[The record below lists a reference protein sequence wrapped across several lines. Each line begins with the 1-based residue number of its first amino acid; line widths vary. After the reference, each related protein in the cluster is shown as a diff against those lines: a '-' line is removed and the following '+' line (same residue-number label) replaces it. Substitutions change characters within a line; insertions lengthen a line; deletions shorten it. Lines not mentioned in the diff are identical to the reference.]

1 MRIIKNLTI
10 VCAVALVGY
19 FGYVLYKK
27 CTAPELVLNSV
38 EDVTDELI
46 SRIIDNDINSLTI
59 NYEFTGCDFNNPE
72 YWRSWRNNPFL
83 TADKRKNLT
92 NISFKIKLTPKVHS
106 LACAFRGME
115 KLEYVNLEDTSNVTD
130 MSEMFYG
137 ATSFNQPIGD
147 WDTSKVSNMSGM
159 FAWATS
165 FNRPIGDWD
174 TSNVTDMSKMF
185 AEAISFNQP
194 IGNWDTSKVTSMG
207 GMFRDAYSFNQPI
220 GNWNT
225 SNVID
230 MEEMF
235 SWATSFNQP
244 ICKWN
249 TSNVEY
255 MRKMFVMAKSFN
267 QPIGNWDTSKVRDMS
282 GMLLVPM
289 HILTVNQKGPTHTII
304 VNQKGLNSELKA
316 DYCQLSAKFSLNE
329 AGI

>member
-147 WDTSKVSNMSGM
+147 WDTSKV
-159 FAWATS
+159 
-165 FNRPIGDWD
+165 
-174 TSNVTDMSKMF
+174 TDMSKMF

-282 GMLLVPM
+282 GMFTGADAYSHCKP
-289 HILTVNQKGPTHTII
+289 KGADAYYHCKP
-304 VNQKGLNSELKA
+304 KGAE
-316 DYCQLSAKFSLNE
+316 
-329 AGI
+329 